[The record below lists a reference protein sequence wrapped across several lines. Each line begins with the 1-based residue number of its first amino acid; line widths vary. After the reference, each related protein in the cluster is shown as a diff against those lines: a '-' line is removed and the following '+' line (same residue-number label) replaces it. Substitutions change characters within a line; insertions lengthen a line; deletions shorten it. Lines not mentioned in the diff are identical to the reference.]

1 MHYLQRLK
9 RFARQVLSI
18 SQVCFLQDSAH
29 LGVLYSILG
38 LIYMSNGTI
47 RDDALDPFLIK
58 MGLLGNPET
67 MPPTHV
73 QQRGLPRTTAAS
85 LGISDDIFETFG
97 DIKEMIRKGK
107 LELIVPL
114 NRIFHLNFHTRI
126 AYCA

>member
-1 MHYLQRLK
+1 
-9 RFARQVLSI
+9 
-18 SQVCFLQDSAH
+18 
-29 LGVLYSILG
+29 
-38 LIYMSNGTI
+38 MSNGTI

-114 NRIFHLNFHTRI
+114 NRIFHLNYQNSLLCIIVKVYFTFYLYRMGPKAALHRCSKGKYI
-126 AYCA
+126 EL

>member
-1 MHYLQRLK
+1 MDSLTKIVKIFCLIRA
-9 RFARQVLSI
+9 FNI
-18 SQVCFLQDSAH
+18 SSMVYLQDSAH

-85 LGISDDIFETFG
+85 LGISEDIFETFG

-107 LELIVPL
+107 LALLVPF
-114 NRIFHLNFHTRI
+114 NRVFHLI
-126 AYCA
+126 AYCAFC

>member
-1 MHYLQRLK
+1 
-9 RFARQVLSI
+9 
-18 SQVCFLQDSAH
+18 
-29 LGVLYSILG
+29 
-38 LIYMSNGTI
+38 MSNGTI

-85 LGISDDIFETFG
+85 LGISEDIFETFG

-107 LELIVPL
+107 LALVPFNGVWNSLLCIIVNL
-114 NRIFHLNFHTRI
+114 YYIL
-126 AYCA
+126 YL